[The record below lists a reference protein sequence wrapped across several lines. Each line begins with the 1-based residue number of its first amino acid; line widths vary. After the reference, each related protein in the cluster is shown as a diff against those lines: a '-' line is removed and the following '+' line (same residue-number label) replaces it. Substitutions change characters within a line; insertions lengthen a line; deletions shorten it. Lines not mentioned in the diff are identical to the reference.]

1 MAKRSNSAKRGK
13 LKEELPEVVELQ
25 GEFESSEGIGYWET
39 DEPEVEEASDTTV
52 LVLTKDL
59 KLNIKGP
66 VSGTLYV
73 FSGAGAKVP
82 VKNEDVEGLLK
93 KKNPNNCCSGTE
105 QQPYFIIE

>member
-1 MAKRSNSAKRGK
+1 MAKRSYTKKSSE
-13 LKEELPEVVELQ
+13 LKELPEVVELE

-39 DEPEVEEASDTTV
+39 DEPEADEHQTTV
-52 LVLTKDL
+52 LTLTKDL

-66 VSGTLYV
+66 VSGKLYV

-82 VKNEDVEGLLK
+82 VDNEDVEGLLK
-93 KKNPNNCCSGTE
+93 KKNPNNCCSGSL